1 MGRSVTGS
9 FLNARLQAS
18 VVLVEQP
25 KLIPVD
31 TWGLTMDMNL
41 AGRNILIVQ
50 GSLIA
55 GAELKD
61 AFTRSKAQVYITGNL
76 ISAFH
81 LLERKAFHGAVV
93 DQDLHNEAFD
103 VCAELQAR

>member
-1 MGRSVTGS
+1 
-9 FLNARLQAS
+9 
-18 VVLVEQP
+18 
-25 KLIPVD
+25 
-31 TWGLTMDMNL
+31 MDMNL

-61 AFTRSKAQVYITGNL
+61 AFTRSGAHVYITGNL

-81 LLERKAFHGAVV
+81 LLERKAFYGAVV
-93 DQDLHNEAFD
+93 DQGLHNEAFD
-103 VCAELQAR
+103 VCARVTGPLYPLYLLQLPSSATRAFGAES